1 MSRASM
7 SRFTMSSSCMPRST
21 LATIT
26 AWMFCLLLAACGG
39 SAKPDVQTA
48 TTPAPATDT
57 QMPAAWPKSS
67 KTVAPLLLGNP
78 LPEVELR
85 TLEDAPITLKD
96 AVGGQPAALVFYRGG
111 WCPYC
116 NLQLSSLRLIRKDLD
131 ALGFQLIA
139 ISPDTPAELKK
150 TVDKDALDYRL
161 LSDSSAA
168 AMRAFGIGYEVD
180 ADMLEKLAG
189 HGIDLEQAS
198 GERHHV
204 LPVPSV
210 YLVDAQG
217 MLQFSYVH
225 PDYTV
230 RLPEEVVL
238 AAARAIDSQKHR
250 LKRN

>member
-1 MSRASM
+1 MARSM
-7 SRFTMSSSCMPRST
+7 LTALYVPT
-21 LATIT
+21 L
-26 AWMFCLLLAACGG
+26 CLLLVACSD
-39 SAKPDVQTA
+39 SATPDTRATA
-48 TTPAPATDT
+48 TSMAKAEAATPETVAPA
-57 QMPAAWPKSS
+57 AAWPQSDRA
-67 KTVAPLLLGNP
+67 VAPLLLGNA
-78 LPEVELR
+78 LPDVELR
-85 TLEDAPITLKD
+85 TLEGAPIALKD
-96 AVGGQPAALVFYRGG
+96 AIGGKPAALVFYRGG

-116 NLQLSSLRLIRKDLD
+116 NLQLSGLRLIRKDLD

-150 TVDKDALDYRL
+150 TLDKEALDYRL

-168 AMRAFGIGYEVD
+168 AMRAFGVGYEVD
-180 ADMLEKLAG
+180 AETLKKLSG
-189 HGIDLEQAS
+189 YGIDLEKAS

-210 YLVDAQG
+210 YLVDAKG
-217 MLQFSYVH
+217 TLQFSYVH

-238 AAARAIDSQKHR
+238 AAARAIDAQKHQ

>member
-1 MSRASM
+1 MVRAALTAL
-7 SRFTMSSSCMPRST
+7 FVPT
-21 LATIT
+21 L
-26 AWMFCLLLAACGG
+26 CLLLVACGG
-39 SAKPDVQTA
+39 SAKPDAQAAAAPT
-48 TTPAPATDT
+48 APAETT
-57 QMPAAWPKSS
+57 AAAISTWPQSDKAV
-67 KTVAPLLLGNP
+67 TPLLLGNA
-78 LPEVELR
+78 LPDVGLR
-85 TLEDAPITLKD
+85 TLEGTPITLKD
-96 AVGGQPAALVFYRGG
+96 AVGGKPAVLVFYRGG

-150 TVDKDALDYRL
+150 TLDKDALDYRL

-180 ADMLEKLAG
+180 AETLNKLSG
-189 HGIDLEQAS
+189 YGIDLEKAS

-210 YLVDAQG
+210 YLVDAKG

-238 AAARAIDSQKHR
+238 AAARAIIDQKHQ

>member
-1 MSRASM
+1 MSRKTLTALSSM
-7 SRFTMSSSCMPRST
+7 
-21 LATIT
+21 
-26 AWMFCLLLAACGG
+26 MFCLLLAACGG
-39 SAKPDVQTA
+39 SAKPETQTVSPQATA
-48 TTPAPATDT
+48 TDET
-57 QMPAAWPKSS
+57 QDAGTETSLAWPKSD
-67 KTVAPLLLGNP
+67 KAVTPLLLGNP
-78 LPEVELR
+78 LPDVGLR
-85 TLEDAPITLKD
+85 TLEGTPITLKE
-96 AVGGQPAALVFYRGG
+96 AVGGRPAALVFYRGG

-116 NLQLSSLRLIRKDLD
+116 NLQLSGLRLIRKDLD

-150 TVDKDALDYRL
+150 TLDKDALDYRL

-180 ADMLEKLAG
+180 AETLKKLSG
-189 HGIDLEQAS
+189 YGIDLEKAS

-217 MLQFSYVH
+217 LLQFSYVH

-238 AAARAIDSQKHR
+238 AAARAIDKQKHR
-250 LKRN
+250 LKRD

>member
-1 MSRASM
+1 MARSM
-7 SRFTMSSSCMPRST
+7 LTALYVPT
-21 LATIT
+21 L
-26 AWMFCLLLAACGG
+26 CLLLVACSD
-39 SAKPDVQTA
+39 SATPDTRATA
-48 TTPAPATDT
+48 TSMAKAEAATPETVAPA
-57 QMPAAWPKSS
+57 AAWPQSDRA
-67 KTVAPLLLGNP
+67 VAPLLLGNA
-78 LPEVELR
+78 LPDVELR
-85 TLEDAPITLKD
+85 TLEGAPIALKD
-96 AVGGQPAALVFYRGG
+96 AVGGKPAALVFYRGG

-116 NLQLSSLRLIRKDLD
+116 NLQLSGLRLIRKDLD

-150 TVDKDALDYRL
+150 TLDKEALDYRL

-168 AMRAFGIGYEVD
+168 AMRAFGVGDEVD
-180 ADMLEKLAG
+180 AETLKKLSG
-189 HGIDLEQAS
+189 YGIDLEKAS

-210 YLVDAQG
+210 YLVDAKG
-217 MLQFSYVH
+217 TLQFSYVH

-238 AAARAIDSQKHR
+238 AAARAIDAQKHQ

>member
-1 MSRASM
+1 MNHPPTPKETASWLAYR
-7 SRFTMSSSCMPRST
+7 SLDPRTDT
-21 LATIT
+21 L
-26 AWMFCLLLAACGG
+26 
-39 SAKPDVQTA
+39 
-48 TTPAPATDT
+48 PAPARLRRRSEAGGTSRGDRT
-57 QMPAAWPKSS
+57 EAKAQTAPAWPQSDKAV
-67 KTVAPLLLGNP
+67 TP
-78 LPEVELR
+78 LPLPDVGLR
-85 TLEDAPITLKD
+85 TLEEPPITLRD
-96 AVGGQPAALVFYRGG
+96 AVGGKPAALVFYRGG

-139 ISPDTPAELKK
+139 ISPDTPAELRK
-150 TVDKDALDYRL
+150 TLDKDALDYRL

-168 AMRAFGIGYEVD
+168 AMRAFGIGYQVD
-180 ADMLEKLAG
+180 AETRKKLSG
-189 HGIDLEQAS
+189 HGIDLEKVS

-210 YLVDAQG
+210 YLVDAKG

-238 AAARAIDSQKHR
+238 AAARAIIDQKHLR
-250 LKRN
+250 KRN

>member
-1 MSRASM
+1 
-7 SRFTMSSSCMPRST
+7 MPRSALTALCVPT
-21 LATIT
+21 L
-26 AWMFCLLLAACGG
+26 CLLLVACSD
-39 SAKPDVQTA
+39 SATPDTRATA
-48 TTPAPATDT
+48 TSMAKAEAATPETVAPA
-57 QMPAAWPKSS
+57 AAWPQSDRA
-67 KTVAPLLLGNP
+67 VAPLLLGNA
-78 LPEVELR
+78 LPDVELR
-85 TLEDAPITLKD
+85 TLEGAPIALKD
-96 AVGGQPAALVFYRGG
+96 AVGGKPAALVFYRGG

-116 NLQLSSLRLIRKDLD
+116 NLQLSGLRLIRKDLD

-150 TVDKDALDYRL
+150 TLDKEALDYRL

-168 AMRAFGIGYEVD
+168 AMRAFGVGYEVD
-180 ADMLEKLAG
+180 AETLKKLSG
-189 HGIDLEQAS
+189 YGIDLEKAS

-210 YLVDAQG
+210 YLVDAKG
-217 MLQFSYVH
+217 TLQFSYVH

-238 AAARAIDSQKHR
+238 AAARAIDAQKHQ

>member
-1 MSRASM
+1 MVRAALTAL
-7 SRFTMSSSCMPRST
+7 FIPT
-21 LATIT
+21 L
-26 AWMFCLLLAACGG
+26 CLSLVACGG
-39 SAKPDVQTA
+39 SAKPDAQAATA
-48 TTPAPATDT
+48 PMAPAET
-57 QMPAAWPKSS
+57 AAAAISTWPQSDKAV
-67 KTVAPLLLGNP
+67 TPLLLGNA
-78 LPEVELR
+78 LPDVGLR
-85 TLEDAPITLKD
+85 TLEGTPITLKD
-96 AVGGQPAALVFYRGG
+96 AVGGKPAVLVFYRGG

-150 TVDKDALDYRL
+150 TLDKDALDYRL

-180 ADMLEKLAG
+180 AETLEKLSG
-189 HGIDLEQAS
+189 YGIDLEKAS

-210 YLVDAQG
+210 YLVDAKG

-238 AAARAIDSQKHR
+238 AAARAIIDQKHQ

>member
-1 MSRASM
+1 MARSM
-7 SRFTMSSSCMPRST
+7 LTALYVPT
-21 LATIT
+21 L
-26 AWMFCLLLAACGG
+26 CLLLVACSD
-39 SAKPDVQTA
+39 SATPDTRATA
-48 TTPAPATDT
+48 TSMAKAEAATPETVAPA
-57 QMPAAWPKSS
+57 AAWPQSDRA
-67 KTVAPLLLGNP
+67 VAPLLLGNA
-78 LPEVELR
+78 LPDVELR
-85 TLEDAPITLKD
+85 TLEGAPIALKD
-96 AVGGQPAALVFYRGG
+96 AVGGKPAALVFYRGG

-116 NLQLSSLRLIRKDLD
+116 NLQLSGLRLIRKDLD

-150 TVDKDALDYRL
+150 TLDKEALDYRL

-168 AMRAFGIGYEVD
+168 AMRAFGVGYEVD
-180 ADMLEKLAG
+180 AETLKKLSG
-189 HGIDLEQAS
+189 YGIDLEKAS

-210 YLVDAQG
+210 YLVDAKG
-217 MLQFSYVH
+217 TLQFSYVH

-238 AAARAIDSQKHR
+238 AAARAIDAQKHQ